1 MPDIVPILELPPG
14 ERYGINPYTYETYM
28 IPAAELGQV
37 PAAEL
42 GTMMVNGGWPCTSL
56 LAEQHELHA

>member
-1 MPDIVPILELPPG
+1 MIMMI
-14 ERYGINPYTYETYM
+14 TMT

-42 GTMMVNGGWPCTSL
+42 WTMMVNGGWPFTAL
-56 LAEQHELHA
+56 LAETHGLHT